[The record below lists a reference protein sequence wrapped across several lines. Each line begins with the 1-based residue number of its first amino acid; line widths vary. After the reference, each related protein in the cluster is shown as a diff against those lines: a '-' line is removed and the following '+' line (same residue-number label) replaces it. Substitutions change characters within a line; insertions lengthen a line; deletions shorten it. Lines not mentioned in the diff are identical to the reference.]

1 MTTPSEIVH
10 FEIPDLA
17 SAVRLSR
24 RLGARWP
31 VLLQEA
37 REIDI
42 VSVHLRPWE
51 GDIAILLREVERWVA
66 GESIYAI
73 RYQLDGREYVLEAGE
88 ADWQNAP
95 AASV

>member
-1 MTTPSEIVH
+1 MTAPSEIVH

-24 RLGARWP
+24 RLGQRWT

-37 REIDI
+37 RDIDV
-42 VSVHLRPWE
+42 VSVHLRPWP
-51 GDIAILLREVERWVA
+51 GDIAILLREVETWVA

-88 ADWQNAP
+88 ADWQSAP
-95 AASV
+95 AGCL

>member
-1 MTTPSEIVH
+1 MTTPSEIVN

-24 RLGARWP
+24 RLGQRWT

-37 REIDI
+37 QEIDV
-42 VSVHLRPWE
+42 VSVQLRPWP
-51 GDIAILLREVERWVA
+51 GDLGILLREVESWVE
-66 GESIYAI
+66 GESICAI

-88 ADWQNAP
+88 ADWQSAP
-95 AASV
+95 AGRL